1 MLNENIYITSNIIIR
16 NNKTYYL
23 DDKEIKITK
32 ETWSKYLEEYGW
44 QCIDEEWNNRL
55 IQKNK
60 FLLSDYLIVEE
71 KETVF
76 FYVLVKQ

>member
-32 ETWSKYLEEYGW
+32 RNWSKYLEEYGW
-44 QCIDEEWNNRL
+44 QCIAVCCTPPG
-55 IQKNK
+55 NK
-60 FLLSDYLIVEE
+60 
-71 KETVF
+71 
-76 FYVLVKQ
+76 